1 MKVGIG
7 DMSFIPMIHSGLL
20 APFLARAAR
29 EGDWFH
35 EELWSAGLP
44 PSLAEGAV
52 HIIPFRSAI
61 QFVSRTANRL
71 AAPDFGLQVGADMS
85 IRALPGMT
93 DALRNAVT
101 LLDAINAVIAAVPKM
116 TTVRRVWLEPNSGM
130 ARLCHVAPN
139 ISLPGA
145 EHAEQFALMLLI
157 NLVREVAGRTW
168 SPCDITVR
176 HSTLQVIGPKHKLLG
191 CSTVTAGPYTSFT
204 FDPILLKR
212 RLPCGS
218 PDTDTEHGDVSPL
231 HQWTEVPQSF
241 VGSVVATL
249 ESSLRTG
256 RVGLESI
263 THSLGISARTLQRE
277 LAAANLT
284 YEQLLAEARLRLAQE
299 RLAHPEVSIAD
310 IAFELGYQDAA
321 NFTRAFRR
329 WTGMAPVEYR
339 KLILQQSQPPFDP
352 KQIAPTPTR

>member
-1 MKVGIG
+1 
-7 DMSFIPMIHSGLL
+7 MS
-20 APFLARAAR
+20 
-29 EGDWFH
+29 
-35 EELWSAGLP
+35 
-44 PSLAEGAV
+44 V
-52 HIIPFRSAI
+52 
-61 QFVSRTANRL
+61 
-71 AAPDFGLQVGADMS
+71 
-85 IRALPGMT
+85 RALPGMA

-116 TTVRRVWLEPNSGM
+116 TTVRRVWLEQSSGM
-130 ARLCHVAPN
+130 ARLCHAAPN

-176 HSTLQVIGPKHKLLG
+176 HSTLQMIGPKHKLLG
-191 CSTVTAGPYTSFT
+191 NSTVTAGPYTSFA
-204 FDPILLKR
+204 FDPVLLNR
-212 RLPCGS
+212 RLPCGGPES
-218 PDTDTEHGDVSPL
+218 DTGDEDMSPL
-231 HQWTEVPQSF
+231 HQRAEVPQSF

-256 RVGLESI
+256 RVGLQSI

-284 YEQLLAEARLRLAQE
+284 YDQLLAEARLRLAQE
-299 RLAHPEVSIAD
+299 RLANPEVLIAD
-310 IAFELGYQDAA
+310 VAFELGYQDAA
-321 NFTRAFRR
+321 NFTRAFSR

-339 KLILQQSQPPFDP
+339 KLILRQSQPPFDP
-352 KQIAPTPTR
+352 KQVVPTPTR